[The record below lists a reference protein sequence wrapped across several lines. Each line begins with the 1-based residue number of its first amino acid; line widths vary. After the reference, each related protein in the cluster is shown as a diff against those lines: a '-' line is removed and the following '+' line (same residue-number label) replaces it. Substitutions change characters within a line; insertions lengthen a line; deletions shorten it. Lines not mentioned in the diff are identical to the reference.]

1 MTVELDLNGRIAK
14 LDIAED
20 TPLLTALRNY
30 LGLTG
35 ARFGCG
41 QEQCGACMVLVDGEP
56 MYSCTMS
63 VLQSVGRS
71 VTTLEGLGKLGEPHA
86 LQQAFLEEQ
95 AGQCGYCLS
104 GMMISAKALLDR
116 RPRPDR
122 QEIRAALEPNLCRCG
137 AHLRILRAIERAA
150 ELLARGAEKAAS

>member
-1 MTVELDLNGRIAK
+1 MVSFTLNDKRVSVDA
-14 LDIAED
+14 APS
-20 TPLLTALRNY
+20 TPLLWVVRDHI
-30 LGLTG
+30 GLTG
-35 ARFGCG
+35 TKYGCG
-41 QEQCGACMVLVDGEP
+41 EGQCGACTVLIDGRP
-56 MYSCTMS
+56 TRSCQMHAS
-63 VLQSVGRS
+63 AVSGRRI
-71 VTTLEGLGKLGEPHA
+71 TTIEGLESDGKLHPV
-86 LQQAFLEEQ
+86 QQAFLEEQ
-95 AGQCGYCLS
+95 ARQCGYCLS